1 MRVRLETPRDF
12 SFRHTVNSHGW
23 CDLAPFTAAA
33 DATSVATVVALPDG
47 GARRMVLRDDDGV
60 VLESPGAADAA
71 TRRALIEA
79 ARRVLALDVDVSEF
93 HDVVRGDPRYRWIA
107 DTRSGRLL
115 RAPTAWEDVVK
126 LVLTTNCS
134 WAFTKKMTTVLVER
148 YGEPSPDGARSFPTA
163 RRLAKVRE
171 EEFRGDVRAGYRS
184 PYLVALSLAVSKG
197 VADPEAWDADRRE
210 IAVLRK
216 EILELPGVGP
226 YVAENLLK
234 FLGKPDGL
242 ALDSAIRAKYSAMYH
257 GGRRIKD
264 GTIARRVAPL
274 GRWAGLALWFDLWRD
289 WMGDPESA
297 PGEPQIPT
305 SRGV

>member
-12 SFRHTVNSHGW
+12 SFRRTVNSHGW

-33 DATSVATVVALPDG
+33 DATSVATVVALPNG
-47 GARRMVLRDDDGV
+47 GARRIVLRDEDGV

-79 ARRVLALDVDVSEF
+79 GRRVLALDVELAEF
-93 HDVVRGDPRYRWIA
+93 HATVRRDPRYRWIA

-115 RAPTAWEDVVK
+115 RGPSAWEDVVK

-134 WAFTKKMTTVLVER
+134 WAFTKQMTTALVTR
-148 YGEPSPDGARSFPTA
+148 YGEEAPDGARSFPTPQ
-163 RRLAKVRE
+163 RLARVAER
-171 EEFRGDVRAGYRS
+171 EFRDVVRAGYRS
-184 PYLVALSLAVSKG
+184 PFLAALSRTVTAGEV
-197 VADPEAWDADRRE
+197 DPASWDADLRE
-210 IAVLRK
+210 VSVLRK
-216 EILELPGVGP
+216 EILDLPGVGP

-242 ALDSAIRAKYSAMYH
+242 ALDSAIRAGYFERYH
-257 GGRRIKD
+257 CGRRVTD
-264 GTIARRVAPL
+264 RTIARRVARL

-289 WMGDPESA
+289 WMGEDEGAMLP
-297 PGEPQIPT
+297 
-305 SRGV
+305 